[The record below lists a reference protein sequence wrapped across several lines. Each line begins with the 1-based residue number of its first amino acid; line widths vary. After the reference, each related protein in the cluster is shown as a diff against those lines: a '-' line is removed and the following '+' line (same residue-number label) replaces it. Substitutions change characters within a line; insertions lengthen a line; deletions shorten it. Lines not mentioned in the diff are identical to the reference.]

1 MQSYLIDVN
10 NINQTSQWIDLSIII
25 GKCTKH
31 LKDRKK
37 EEIQNNLIEL
47 VYHVFSIAKKH
58 NIDMN
63 QSWSR
68 WLHKTDY
75 KIYY

>member
-1 MQSYLIDVN
+1 MQSYLNDVKQLN
-10 NINQTSQWIDLSIII
+10 HITQWIDLSIII

-31 LKDRKK
+31 LKDRTK
-37 EEIQNNLIEL
+37 EEIQINLIEL
-47 VYHVFSIAKKH
+47 VYHVFSVAKKH
-58 NIDMN
+58 DIDMN